1 MAVSERLVGGEA
13 LGATAVGATA
23 VGWTS
28 RSVAMALMAAVLLSP
43 ASWAADDPMVSL
55 KIARVQPAQPASPF
69 TLTAL
74 DGRTIHWKD
83 LSGKVVLINFW
94 ATWCGPCK
102 DEMPAFERLRTQ
114 LDPNGFALVTVTTD
128 LQREG
133 IGQFL
138 SGLDVH
144 LPVLFDEDHD
154 VSQAYRVRALP
165 TTVLIDRAGSVV
177 GRAVGPRAWDSPEAV
192 TLLRQLME

>member
-1 MAVSERLVGGEA
+1 MAVSKRVVGARA
-13 LGATAVGATA
+13 LGVTAT
-23 VGWTS
+23 GWTS
-28 RSVAMALMAAVLLSP
+28 RSVAIALMAAVLLSP
-43 ASWAADDPMVSL
+43 ASWAADDPMVL
-55 KIARVQPAQPASPF
+55 MKIARVQPVQPASPF
-69 TLTAL
+69 ALTAL

-83 LSGKVVLINFW
+83 LSGKVVLMNFW

-102 DEMPAFERLRTQ
+102 DEMPSFERLRTQ
-114 LDPNGFALVTVTTD
+114 LDPNAFALVTVTTD

-133 IGQFL
+133 IRQFL

-154 VSQAYRVRALP
+154 VSRAYRVRALP

-192 TLLRQLME
+192 TLLRQLVE